1 MKAMQTKRNVANR
14 PGTEAGDADLTPAR
28 RRGMSKAE
36 RSARSD
42 AEIMRAAARLIAR
55 QGYGKT
61 SLIQIGL
68 EAGYSGALI
77 SSRFG
82 SKEGLL
88 RALLEHIKTRFN
100 DDQIRPALAGRKGL
114 EALCAVMDAYLREL
128 KERVDRV
135 RIFYVL
141 MGEGLGSVP
150 EVLPSFS
157 RLNESLRADAEQRIR
172 EGIDAGEIR
181 PDLDPKVEAV
191 AFLAALRGTALQW
204 LVDHESFDL
213 DHVRRGLVASLRRN
227 LGVEGSDVRRRRS
240 SRGRGR

>member
-1 MKAMQTKRNVANR
+1 MQTKRPVASR
-14 PGTEAGDADLTPAR
+14 IGTERGDVDRTLAR
-28 RRGMSKAE
+28 RPGMSKAE

-77 SSRFG
+77 SNRFG

-88 RALLEHIKTRFN
+88 RALLERITTRFN

-128 KERVDRV
+128 EEREDRV

-181 PDLDPKVEAV
+181 PDVDPKVEAL
-191 AFLAALRGTALQW
+191 AFLATLRGTALQR
-204 LVDHESFDL
+204 LVDPESFDL
-213 DHVRRGLVASLRRN
+213 GHVREGLVASLRRN
-227 LGVEGSDVRRRRS
+227 LGVESSDVRRSRS
-240 SRGRGR
+240 SPGGGG